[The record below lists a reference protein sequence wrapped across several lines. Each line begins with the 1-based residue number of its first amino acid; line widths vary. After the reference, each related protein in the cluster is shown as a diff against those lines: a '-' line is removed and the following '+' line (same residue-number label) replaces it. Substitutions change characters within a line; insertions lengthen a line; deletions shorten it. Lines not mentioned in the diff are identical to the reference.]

1 MKQRIIDEVIE
12 SSEVKKKIAE
22 DNKLL
27 EQIENCSKLCIDSLK
42 EGGKI
47 IFCGNGGSF
56 SDSQH
61 LSAELTGRYMKDRDP
76 LASIALGTNT
86 SSMSA
91 IGNDYGYEFSFS
103 RELEAIG
110 NEKDF
115 LIAITTSGNSRNIL
129 EVIKKADSMGIRLVV
144 LTGKDGG
151 AASKLANC
159 ITVPSNSTAR
169 IQESHIMIGQIIC
182 GIIEDTFFP
191 S

>member
-159 ITVPSNSTAR
+159 ITVPSIVQPEFKR
-169 IQESHIMIGQIIC
+169 VI
-182 GIIEDTFFP
+182 
-191 S
+191 